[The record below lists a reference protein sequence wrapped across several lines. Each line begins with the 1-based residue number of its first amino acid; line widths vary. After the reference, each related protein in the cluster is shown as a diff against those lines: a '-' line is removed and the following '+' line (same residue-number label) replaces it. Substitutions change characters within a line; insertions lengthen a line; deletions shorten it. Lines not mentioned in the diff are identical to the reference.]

1 MTSKQNSP
9 LHYRICLHTCK
20 TACTAG
26 GRVARD
32 VALPPA
38 AARLHPQKSAS
49 LASRSLGCQN
59 GSARSRAGLA
69 TGETGTSD
77 SVSRTSA
84 GSAARR
90 KGSGPGAWFREK
102 RYTAA
107 CPYFLASST
116 ISSCGAATVNPIS
129 CQPSEKPNARHQE
142 PPVLAQSFIKS
153 SSRSL
158 SCARF
163 SACGVS
169 CPRGLKAVSP
179 NRAPCWSASSN
190 VASTQAAC
198 GAPGCPTV
206 VLLEAPVGLRYT
218 TSSVAPGGLIQPP

>member
-1 MTSKQNSP
+1 MHRWWAGHRGCRHLGQ
-9 LHYRICLHTCK
+9 R
-20 TACTAG
+20 CTA
-26 GRVARD
+26 
-32 VALPPA
+32 P
-38 AARLHPQKSAS
+38 PQKSES

-69 TGETGTSD
+69 TGDTGTSD
-77 SVSRTSA
+77 SVSRISA
-84 GSAARR
+84 GTTARR
-90 KGSGPGAWFREK
+90 KGASKPGVRFREK

-179 NRAPCWSASSN
+179 NRPPCWSASSS
-190 VASTQAAC
+190 VVSTQAAR
-198 GAPGCPTV
+198 GAPGCPTLL
-206 VLLEAPVGLRYT
+206 LLEALVGLRYT